1 MYGSIL
7 SKCKK
12 CQDPI
17 KEPKTLPC
25 CGETLCGPC
34 ASGIKQLDTEPIS
47 YKCPVCFQI
56 ENMPRKKTFGTNQIL
71 LYQMKLYDCQCKIDE
86 LERVIK
92 SEGEAPIRDHFEK
105 LRELI
110 VFTSAERIKQI
121 NDLREKFIR
130 RLTSLEEDR
139 IEYFSEWLKKN

>member
-1 MYGSIL
+1 MYGTIL

-12 CQDPI
+12 CQEPI

-34 ASGIKQLDTEPIS
+34 ALSIKALDTEPIS
-47 YKCPVCFQI
+47 YKCPVCHQI

-71 LYQMKLYDCQCKIDE
+71 LYQMKLYDCQCKIEE

-92 SEGEAPIRDHFEK
+92 SEGELPIKEHFEK

-110 VFTSAERIKQI
+110 TFTSNERIKQI
-121 NDLREKFIR
+121 NELKEKFMK
-130 RLTSLEEDR
+130 RLTNLEEDR
-139 IEYFSEWLKKN
+139 LEYFSKVF